1 MAFWTYCNVAKTN
14 SSSSCTKKLLSPE
27 KFASDVLL
35 SVYPFIDQ
43 EELLSG
49 FPPLY

>member
-1 MAFWTYCNVAKTN
+1 MLQSKTN
-14 SSSSCTKKLLSPE
+14 SSFSCTKKLLSPE
-27 KFASDVLL
+27 KSASYVLL
-35 SVYPFIDQ
+35 SVYPFKDE